1 MNLFPGIFPCDNVLG
16 MQLQKFD
23 KMEIKKK
30 KKNQWKYLED
40 LRFFELLMLKKLN
53 LYVT

>member
-30 KKNQWKYLED
+30 KKNQRKFLED
-40 LRFFELLMLKKLN
+40 FLN
-53 LYVT
+53 F